1 MASGGVPSEF
11 GGSRARRSGVERTLV
26 EFPQDELIAKWEEFF
41 EEAGYLSRIIAVG
54 DRYPEERS
62 LEIAF
67 TELNRFD
74 TDMAIYLM
82 RHPLNVLTAGEE
94 AVRRLVPPG
103 EELTQIHLRVKG
115 LPRDSRIQ
123 IRDLRAKHLGQFI
136 SVEGLVRKSTEVRP
150 RVVGALFQ
158 CLRCGTILKE
168 EQDGQNFREPLE
180 CYEEQGG
187 CKRSASATKF
197 KLLTETSMYL
207 DTQKLEIQ
215 EAPEGLRGGEEPQ
228 RLTAYVEDD
237 LTGQITP
244 GNRVVMNGILRSV
257 QKGRPGAK
265 STLFDIFVDVN
276 SVEREQVEFEEIEVT
291 EEDARLIREAGSSP
305 DIYRLITASIAPSL
319 YGMYVEKEALALQL
333 FSGVPKLLPDGR
345 RIRGDIHL
353 LLVGDPGTGKSE
365 LLSYMSRLSPRGIY
379 ATGKAATAAG
389 LCVSA
394 GSLIATEHGVRAI
407 EDVAQPYFGGS
418 ARVRSMEMAAAEG
431 AVATV
436 DERHRSAM
444 RPLETVWRL
453 KPPDAMIE
461 IQTRSGLALWVTP
474 ATRLLVDHAMG
485 QSWIQARF
493 VRPGMHV
500 ATASRLDFPGQ
511 PAPLILELLR
521 DIATRIVV
529 EMDPAVT
536 EEIMSGLRSRY
547 GTLREAAARLLLAED
562 ALYHVWRNG
571 RHAIP
576 LAQLMVAAQAAG
588 VAEERVAEAIRR
600 YSQAG
605 GHWITLPVRLTP
617 DFAYFAGL
625 IAGDGSVERSPRGG
639 HSIRFSNSDAGLIQR
654 YRELT
659 SDLFNA
665 RRDFT
670 SQSAS
675 RSATLRFHSALV
687 AALLLRLGVPTSP
700 KSHLVTLP
708 SVLLNGP
715 QANLAAYL
723 RGLYDTDGTI
733 QIRQSGG
740 SCISWSTT
748 SPLLAKSVQV
758 ALLRFGIHARQ
769 RVRHVAGRRAT
780 RLDGKV
786 IVSRRDQYVL
796 DIWDYDSLLR
806 FRESVGFNHPRKNE
820 TLASLATRGSHS
832 NVDLIHGAGLHLREV
847 RRVLGLAPEA
857 AYGSREGGARAVE
870 RGTEATTRESLLALV
885 DHLSSA
891 FASGAFEGP
900 RVCLGI
906 SLRQKIPTAIRTSGR
921 NAVGFAQ
928 ALGLPAGRIH
938 DAFYRKNRRAPGIP
952 VRILERI
959 AHELAPSD
967 EAIAA
972 EIEAAVR
979 PYRARIAKV
988 PSRLE
993 FLRLLASADVRW
1005 EPVRTVQVRPS
1016 RDEPTVYDLTVRD
1029 AHAFVA
1035 NGILVHNTAAAV
1047 RDEFGEG
1054 RWTLE
1059 AGALVLADLGLAC
1072 LHPDAEVLIQGAPVR
1087 VEELFDATKAVPA
1100 VAGGR
1105 EVELSPLARPTV
1117 SFDPVSAVV
1126 RTEEAAFVVRRR
1138 YRGPILRVTLT
1149 SGFDVRLTP
1158 DHVVLDGESFSWK
1171 PLQELK
1177 PGARLVA
1184 AQRLPTVQTPVAL
1197 LDLIPEDWI
1206 VQPTPAEK
1214 KTLHELL
1221 LTRFPTLAAASV
1233 AYGLGR
1239 NALNGRSAIRVG
1251 AFREV
1256 LRDLGLYEAW
1266 KHRPFAYGRRRATE
1280 RLRVPTLTPELAY
1293 LMGFL
1298 CGDGHVATNQR
1309 RSSLSIFQSRA
1320 KMPQIRRLLEL
1331 TKAVTPQG
1339 WGMHPRIIRSRIRGR
1354 TVESAMYHMHRGS
1367 NLLAFLYRWLTDDD
1381 LANLTKLDDAAL
1393 RGFLAGLMDA
1403 DGCVSRKQ
1411 SDSRGM
1417 TYESVEL
1424 QFMFSDR
1431 RKANQRLLYALRRF
1445 DVYARIRKG
1454 RNVLIVQVTAR
1465 DDARRLLEVL
1475 APYSIKTKPIPNAGA
1490 LQPADHEEVPR
1501 EPVSSILA
1509 RTTPNPWRLLD
1520 KRYWSQLYD
1529 LARARR
1535 KPFKPT
1541 LAWLTKALGPW
1552 LEPEGRARLEALSGY
1567 DYALDRIAEVRVE
1580 HHDGFVYDLRVPG
1593 SSNFVCDGVVVHN
1606 CIDEIEKMN
1615 PQDRSAIHE
1624 AMEQQRISVAKAG
1637 ITAVLQSRCAV
1648 LAAANPK
1655 FGRFDEHKYIS
1666 EQIDLPPA
1674 LLSRFDIIFSMIDR
1688 PQAEKDRELAE
1699 HVLKGHQVGEILK
1712 RRESG
1717 LMTAETKA
1725 LEEPYTPHFNPDF
1738 LRKYVAYAKRI
1749 YPVMTDEAMAA
1760 IEKKYLDIRKTGESA
1775 GSSVP
1780 ITPRQLEAI
1789 IRLSEA
1795 SARMRLSNEVSIDDA
1810 DRAVRI
1816 VEYWMGKVAGE
1827 EGKFDIDIIQ
1837 TGISQSQRE
1846 QIISLRDIINEL
1858 AGPEGV
1864 ADYEDIVRIAQERGI
1879 PPAKVDSWLK
1889 RWSQEGEIY
1898 SPAKSKYKLVERL

>member
-1 MASGGVPSEF
+1 MASSDAPSGF
-11 GGSRARRSGVERTLV
+11 GGSRARPVGESRTLV

-62 LEIAF
+62 LEVAF
-67 TELNRFD
+67 AELNRFD

-94 AVRRLVPPG
+94 AMRRLVPPG

-115 LPRDSRIQ
+115 LPRDGRVQ

-197 KLLTETSMYL
+197 KLLTETSLYL

-237 LTGQITP
+237 LTGHITP
-244 GNRVVMNGILRSV
+244 GNRVVMNGVLRSV

-265 STLFDIFVDVN
+265 STLFDIFIDVN

-389 LCVSA
+389 LCVA
-394 GSLIATEHGVRAI
+394 AESLIATNDGL
-407 EDVAQPYFGGS
+407 QPIADLSTPFFRDPIRG
-418 ARVRSMEMAAAEG
+418 RSMETAAATG
-431 AVATV
+431 TVVTV
-436 DERHRSAM
+436 DDRHRAAAN
-444 RPLETVWRL
+444 PLETVWRL
-453 KPPDAMIE
+453 KPPAAMLE
-461 IQTRSGLALWVTP
+461 IRTASGLSLSVTP
-474 ATRLLVDHAMG
+474 ATRVLVDHAMG
-485 QSWIQARF
+485 QSWIRAQF
-493 VRPGMHV
+493 IRPGMHV
-500 ATASRLDFPGQ
+500 ATADRFVFPEQ
-511 PAPLILELLR
+511 PAPLTLTLLK
-521 DIATRIVV
+521 DVATRILVDV
-529 EMDPAVT
+529 DPSLVDEVIAR
-536 EEIMSGLRSRY
+536 LREKF
-547 GTLREAAARLLLAED
+547 GTLRNAAAKLLLSEGS
-562 ALYHVWRNG
+562 LYDSWRDE

-576 LAQLMVAAQAAG
+576 LAELLCATRAAG
-588 VAEERVAEAIRR
+588 IPDARVAEAIRSF
-600 YSQAG
+600 SQAG
-605 GHWITLPVRLTP
+605 GHVISLPASVNPEL
-617 DFAYFAGL
+617 AYFAGL
-625 IAGDGSVERSPRGG
+625 IAGDGSVERGALGG
-639 HSIRFSNSDAGLIQR
+639 FSIRFSNSDEALILK
-654 YRELT
+654 YRELST
-659 SDLFNA
+659 DLFHA
-665 RRDFT
+665 DLDFT
-670 SQSAS
+670 PQTPQRA
-675 RSATLRFHSALV
+675 ATSRFHSALV
-687 AALLLRLGVPTSP
+687 ARILAHLGVPTSP
-700 KSHLVTLP
+700 KSHRLDLP
-708 SVLLNGP
+708 LVLLNGP
-715 QANLAAYL
+715 LENLAAYL

-733 QIRQSGG
+733 LVRSSGG
-740 SCISWSTT
+740 TCLSLSTA
-748 SPLLAKSVQV
+748 SPALAKGVQL

-769 RVRHVAGRRAT
+769 RVRHVAGRKST

-786 IVSRRDQYVL
+786 IISRRDQYVL
-796 DIWDYDSLLR
+796 DVWDSGSLLR
-806 FRESVGFNHPRKNE
+806 FRESIGFNHPRKRE
-820 TLASLATRGSHS
+820 ALASLEPRSPHS
-832 NVDLIHGAGLHLREV
+832 NLDLIHGAGPHLREV
-847 RRVLGLAPEA
+847 RRVLGMGPIA
-857 AYGSREGGARAVE
+857 AYGGSNGGALAVE
-870 RGTEATTRESLLALV
+870 RGAEAVSRESLLELV
-885 DHLSSA
+885 DRISA
-891 FASGAFEGP
+891 AQNAGGNDGP
-900 RVCLGI
+900 RVRIRNG
-906 SLRQKIPTAIRTSGR
+906 LREAIRGAIRRSGHSG
-921 NAVGFAQ
+921 VTFAR
-928 ALGLPAGRIH
+928 ALGLPPGRIH
-938 DAFYRKNRRAPGIP
+938 DALYRRSRRAPGIP
-952 VRILERI
+952 VRVLERI
-959 AHELAPSD
+959 GQVLAPTD
-967 EAIAA
+967 APVAA
-972 EIEAAVR
+972 EIEATIR
-979 PYRARIAKV
+979 PYLARIAKV

-993 FLRLLASADVRW
+993 FLRILASGDVRW

-1016 RDEPTVYDLTVRD
+1016 NDVPTVYDLTVKD

-1072 LHPDAEVLIQGAPVR
+1072 LHPDAQVLIGGFQIR
-1087 VEELFDATKAVPA
+1087 VEDLFEASKAVPA
-1100 VAGGR
+1100 FAGGR
-1105 EVELSPLARPTV
+1105 EIELSPLALPTLA
-1117 SFDPVSAVV
+1117 FDHQVA
-1126 RTEEAAFVVRRR
+1126 RWIWQEAAFVVRRH
-1138 YRGPILRVTLT
+1138 YAGPILRVTLS
-1149 SGFDVRLTP
+1149 SGQELRLTP
-1158 DHVVLDGESFSWK
+1158 NHVVLDGRSFAWRA
-1171 PLQELK
+1171 LQDLE
-1177 PGARLVA
+1177 PGAHLVA
-1184 AQRLPTVQTPVAL
+1184 RPQLLAQDRLRPSDVASQMQARDSALSRSRYAGDLFFPDPSSLTP
-1197 LDLIPEDWI
+1197 P
-1206 VQPTPAEK
+1206 
-1214 KTLHELL
+1214 
-1221 LTRFPTLAAASV
+1221 R
-1233 AYGLGR
+1233 
-1239 NALNGRSAIRVG
+1239 
-1251 AFREV
+1251 
-1256 LRDLGLYEAW
+1256 YEA
-1266 KHRPFAYGRRRATE
+1266 PSPMDIAAPAPLGSVTE
-1280 RLRVPTLTPELAY
+1280 NEYT
-1293 LMGFL
+1293 
-1298 CGDGHVATNQR
+1298 
-1309 RSSLSIFQSRA
+1309 
-1320 KMPQIRRLLEL
+1320 
-1331 TKAVTPQG
+1331 
-1339 WGMHPRIIRSRIRGR
+1339 
-1354 TVESAMYHMHRGS
+1354 
-1367 NLLAFLYRWLTDDD
+1367 
-1381 LANLTKLDDAAL
+1381 
-1393 RGFLAGLMDA
+1393 
-1403 DGCVSRKQ
+1403 
-1411 SDSRGM
+1411 
-1417 TYESVEL
+1417 
-1424 QFMFSDR
+1424 
-1431 RKANQRLLYALRRF
+1431 
-1445 DVYARIRKG
+1445 
-1454 RNVLIVQVTAR
+1454 
-1465 DDARRLLEVL
+1465 
-1475 APYSIKTKPIPNAGA
+1475 
-1490 LQPADHEEVPR
+1490 
-1501 EPVSSILA
+1501 
-1509 RTTPNPWRLLD
+1509 
-1520 KRYWSQLYD
+1520 
-1529 LARARR
+1529 
-1535 KPFKPT
+1535 
-1541 LAWLTKALGPW
+1541 
-1552 LEPEGRARLEALSGY
+1552 
-1567 DYALDRIAEVRVE
+1567 LDRIVELRVE
-1580 HHDGFVYDLRVPG
+1580 HHEGFVYDLRVPG
-1593 SSNFVCDGVVVHN
+1593 VSDFVCDGVVVHN

-1699 HVLKGHQVGEILK
+1699 HVLKGHQVGEMMR

-1717 LMTAETKA
+1717 LATEETQT
-1725 LEEPYTPHFNPDF
+1725 LEEPYTPHFNPEF
-1738 LRKYVAYAKRI
+1738 LRKYVAYAKRM

-1760 IEKKYLDIRKTGESA
+1760 IEKKYLDIRKTGEGA

-1795 SARMRLSNEVSIDDA
+1795 SARLRLSNEVSIEDA

-1864 ADYEDIVRIAQERGI
+1864 ADYEDIVRVAQERGI

-1898 SPAKSKYKLVERL
+1898 SPAKNKYKLVERL

>member
-1 MASGGVPSEF
+1 MASADVPS
-11 GGSRARRSGVERTLV
+11 GSGEARVRRPGENRTLV
-26 EFPQDELIAKWEEFF
+26 EFPQEELIAKWEEFF
-41 EEAGYLSRIIAVG
+41 EEAGYLSRIIQVG

-62 LEIAF
+62 LEVAF

-74 TDMAIYLM
+74 TDMAIFLM

-94 AVRRLVPPG
+94 AMRRLVPPG

-197 KLLTETSMYL
+197 KLLTETSLYL

-237 LTGQITP
+237 LTGHISP
-244 GNRVVMNGILRSV
+244 GNRVVMNGVLRSV

-389 LCVSA
+389 L
-394 GSLIATEHGVRAI
+394 
-407 EDVAQPYFGGS
+407 
-418 ARVRSMEMAAAEG
+418 
-431 AVATV
+431 
-436 DERHRSAM
+436 
-444 RPLETVWRL
+444 
-453 KPPDAMIE
+453 
-461 IQTRSGLALWVTP
+461 
-474 ATRLLVDHAMG
+474 
-485 QSWIQARF
+485 
-493 VRPGMHV
+493 
-500 ATASRLDFPGQ
+500 
-511 PAPLILELLR
+511 
-521 DIATRIVV
+521 
-529 EMDPAVT
+529 
-536 EEIMSGLRSRY
+536 
-547 GTLREAAARLLLAED
+547 
-562 ALYHVWRNG
+562 
-571 RHAIP
+571 
-576 LAQLMVAAQAAG
+576 
-588 VAEERVAEAIRR
+588 
-600 YSQAG
+600 
-605 GHWITLPVRLTP
+605 
-617 DFAYFAGL
+617 
-625 IAGDGSVERSPRGG
+625 
-639 HSIRFSNSDAGLIQR
+639 
-654 YRELT
+654 
-659 SDLFNA
+659 
-665 RRDFT
+665 
-670 SQSAS
+670 
-675 RSATLRFHSALV
+675 
-687 AALLLRLGVPTSP
+687 
-700 KSHLVTLP
+700 
-708 SVLLNGP
+708 
-715 QANLAAYL
+715 
-723 RGLYDTDGTI
+723 
-733 QIRQSGG
+733 
-740 SCISWSTT
+740 
-748 SPLLAKSVQV
+748 
-758 ALLRFGIHARQ
+758 
-769 RVRHVAGRRAT
+769 
-780 RLDGKV
+780 
-786 IVSRRDQYVL
+786 
-796 DIWDYDSLLR
+796 
-806 FRESVGFNHPRKNE
+806 
-820 TLASLATRGSHS
+820 
-832 NVDLIHGAGLHLREV
+832 
-847 RRVLGLAPEA
+847 
-857 AYGSREGGARAVE
+857 
-870 RGTEATTRESLLALV
+870 
-885 DHLSSA
+885 
-891 FASGAFEGP
+891 
-900 RVCLGI
+900 
-906 SLRQKIPTAIRTSGR
+906 
-921 NAVGFAQ
+921 
-928 ALGLPAGRIH
+928 
-938 DAFYRKNRRAPGIP
+938 
-952 VRILERI
+952 
-959 AHELAPSD
+959 
-967 EAIAA
+967 
-972 EIEAAVR
+972 
-979 PYRARIAKV
+979 
-988 PSRLE
+988 
-993 FLRLLASADVRW
+993 
-1005 EPVRTVQVRPS
+1005 
-1016 RDEPTVYDLTVRD
+1016 
-1029 AHAFVA
+1029 
-1035 NGILVHNTAAAV
+1035 TAAAV

-1072 LHPDAEVLIQGAPVR
+1072 LHPDAEVLIGGSPVR
-1087 VEELFDATKAVPA
+1087 IEELFDASRAVSA

-1105 EVELSPLARPTV
+1105 PVELSPLARVTI
-1117 SFDPVSAVV
+1117 SFDPTASQVK
-1126 RTEEAAFVVRRR
+1126 TEEAAFVVRRR
-1138 YRGPILRVTLT
+1138 YRGPILRVTLS

-1171 PLQELK
+1171 PLQALK

-1184 AQRLPTVQTPVAL
+1184 CQRLPAVHHVVAL
-1197 LDLIPEDWI
+1197 LDLVPDDWI
-1206 VQPTPAEK
+1206 VQPKVEEK
-1214 KTLHELL
+1214 RALRDLL
-1221 LTRFPTLAAASV
+1221 LQRFKTLAAANLE
-1233 AYGLGR
+1233 YGLDR
-1239 NALNGRSAIRVG
+1239 NALNGRSALNVG
-1251 AFREV
+1251 AFRKV
-1256 LRDLGLYEAW
+1256 LRDLGLYESW
-1266 KHRPFAYGRRRATE
+1266 RLRPFAFGRRRSTE
-1280 RLRVPTLTPELAY
+1280 RLRVATLTPELAY
-1293 LMGFL
+1293 VLGFI
-1298 CGDGHVATNQR
+1298 CGDGHVTVNDR
-1309 RSSLSIFQSRA
+1309 HSSLSVFQSRTHLA
-1320 KMPQIRRLLEL
+1320 QIRRLLEL
-1331 TKAVTPQG
+1331 TKSVTPEG
-1339 WGMHPRIIRSRIRGR
+1339 WGMHPRTTRSRIRGR
-1354 TVESAMYHMHRGS
+1354 PIESGMYHMHRGS

-1403 DGCVSRKQ
+1403 DGCVSLKRSK
-1411 SDSRGM
+1411 SHGA
-1417 TYESVEL
+1417 TYGAVEL
-1424 QFMFSDR
+1424 QFMFSPR

-1445 DVYARIRKG
+1445 DVFGRIREG
-1454 RNVLIVQVTAR
+1454 HNVLIVQVSAR
-1465 DDARRLLEVL
+1465 DDARRLLEAL
-1475 APYSIKTKPIPNAGA
+1475 EPYSIKTKPIPHA
-1490 LQPADHEEVPR
+1490 LAHQPAEHEEAPMA
-1501 EPVSSILA
+1501 PVSAILA
-1509 RTTPNPWRLLD
+1509 NARPKPWRLLN
-1520 KRYWSQLYD
+1520 KAYWSQLYD
-1529 LARARR
+1529 LAHARR
-1535 KPFKPT
+1535 RPFKPT
-1541 LAWLTKALGPW
+1541 LSRLAKAVEPW
-1552 LEPEGRARLEALSGY
+1552 LSPEDHARLVSLTGY
-1567 DYALDRIAEVRVE
+1567 DYALDRIVEVRVE
-1580 HHDGFVYDLRVPG
+1580 DHDGFVYDLRVPG
-1593 SSNFVCDGVVVHN
+1593 PSNFVCDGVVVHN

-1688 PQAEKDRELAE
+1688 PQADKDRELAE
-1699 HVLKGHQVGEILK
+1699 HVLKGHQVGEMMK

-1717 LMTAETKA
+1717 LTTAETQA

-1749 YPVMTDEAMAA
+1749 YPIMTDEAMAA
-1760 IEKKYLDIRKTGESA
+1760 IEKKYLDIRKTGEGA

-1795 SARMRLSNEVSIDDA
+1795 SARLRLSNEVTVDDA

-1898 SPAKSKYKLVERL
+1898 SPAKNKYKLVERL